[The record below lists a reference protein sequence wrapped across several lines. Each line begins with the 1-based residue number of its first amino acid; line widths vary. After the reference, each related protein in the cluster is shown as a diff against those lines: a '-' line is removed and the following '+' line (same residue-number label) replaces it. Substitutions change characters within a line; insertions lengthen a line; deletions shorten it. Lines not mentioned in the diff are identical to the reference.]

1 MIQNVLLSGRY
12 FGVPQNLDEQLGNLE
27 AVLMKLKL
35 KGIKLNDSKCNFFQ
49 QKIKYIEHTILKDRY
64 QAYPD
69 DAVALEN
76 FRKPPKTVGELRS
89 RLGFFGY
96 YRGYVKNF
104 SIILKSLNNV
114 LKGESNSQE
123 IKTLTKKKR
132 NSNKN
137 ICS

>member
-1 MIQNVLLSGRY
+1 M
-12 FGVPQNLDEQLGNLE
+12 
-27 AVLMKLKL
+27 
-35 KGIKLNDSKCNFFQ
+35 NDSKCDFFQ

-104 SIILKSLNNV
+104 SIILKPLNNI

-123 IKTLTKKKR
+123 IKILTKKKR

>member
-1 MIQNVLLSGRY
+1 MLSRRY

-27 AVLMKLKL
+27 AVLMKFKL

-49 QKIKYIEHTILKDRY
+49 QKIKYIEHTVLKDRY

-76 FRKPPKTVGELRS
+76 FRKTSKTVGELRS
-89 RLGFFGY
+89 HLGFFGY

-104 SIILKSLNNV
+104 SIILKPLNNI

>member
-1 MIQNVLLSGRY
+1 M
-12 FGVPQNLDEQLGNLE
+12 
-27 AVLMKLKL
+27 
-35 KGIKLNDSKCNFFQ
+35 NDSKCNFFQ

-123 IKTLTKKKR
+123 IKTLTKKKNETATKTFAVR
-132 NSNKN
+132 FRCATTATTTTTTTTTKYRPSPKY
-137 ICS
+137 SK

>member
-1 MIQNVLLSGRY
+1 M
-12 FGVPQNLDEQLGNLE
+12 
-27 AVLMKLKL
+27 
-35 KGIKLNDSKCNFFQ
+35 NDSKCNFFQ

-104 SIILKSLNNV
+104 SIILKPLNNI

-123 IKTLTKKKR
+123 IKTLTKEKPKEKPEEIYIPPEKIQQIIDDLR
-132 NSNKN
+132 LF
-137 ICS
+137 

>member
-1 MIQNVLLSGRY
+1 MIFWCTTKL
-12 FGVPQNLDEQLGNLE
+12 FEQLGNLE
-27 AVLMKLKL
+27 VILMKLKL

-96 YRGYVKNF
+96 YRGDVKNF
-104 SIILKSLNNV
+104 SIILKPLNNI

-123 IKTLTKKKR
+123 IKTQKKQR

>member
-1 MIQNVLLSGRY
+1 MIFWCTTKL
-12 FGVPQNLDEQLGNLE
+12 FEQLGNLE
-27 AVLMKLKL
+27 AILMKLKL

-76 FRKPPKTVGELRS
+76 FRKTSKTVGELRS
-89 RLGFFGY
+89 HLGFFGY

-104 SIILKSLNNV
+104 SIILKPLNNI

-123 IKTLTKKKR
+123 IKTLT
-132 NSNKN
+132 
-137 ICS
+137 

>member
-1 MIQNVLLSGRY
+1 M
-12 FGVPQNLDEQLGNLE
+12 
-27 AVLMKLKL
+27 
-35 KGIKLNDSKCNFFQ
+35 NDSKCNFFQ

-104 SIILKSLNNV
+104 SIILKPLNNI

-123 IKTLTKKKR
+123 IKTLTKKNETATKTFAVR
-132 NSNKN
+132 FPCATTAATTTTTTKYRRSPKY
-137 ICS
+137 SK

>member
-1 MIQNVLLSGRY
+1 MIFWCTTKL
-12 FGVPQNLDEQLGNLE
+12 FEQLGNLE
-27 AVLMKLKL
+27 AILMKLKL

-49 QKIKYIEHTILKDRY
+49 QKIKYIEHTVLKDRY

-96 YRGYVKNF
+96 YRGDVKNF
-104 SIILKSLNNV
+104 SIILKPLNNI

-123 IKTLTKKKR
+123 IKTQKKQR

>member
-1 MIQNVLLSGRY
+1 MIFWCTTKL
-12 FGVPQNLDEQLGNLE
+12 FEQLGNLE
-27 AVLMKLKL
+27 AILMKLKL

-96 YRGYVKNF
+96 YRGDVKNF
-104 SIILKSLNNV
+104 SIILKPLNNI

-123 IKTLTKKKR
+123 IKTQKKQR